1 MEPPGHVYPP
11 TPTIPWNTPS
21 VPYSRMFP
29 CYRLKADIVPAY
41 TGGLDAHWRVLVAN
55 YQHSESGAHYWV
67 LIPRS
72 LPLAQVYQHLQWRP
86 WRQRQRHPTYV
97 LPVGTHE
104 PLMVYRAASVAV
116 DYDGGDVAA
125 SQAAQATLCRAMV
138 HEYGSHH
145 GGTVVIYG
153 SPAKPANWHAVFGRV
168 RFEGL
173 VPGTLGAAYRT
184 WMHTRLLRCLQTAS
198 FKHDPGAAAL
208 QKHMDPLPASTFL
221 RVMYAPKHCKGE
233 RGTRPMTELRGWS
246 QGDELPY
253 LAPGHLWARSLVCYR
268 PPDGDVVDALRGGG
282 GNHNNTAL
290 VRSVPSSSNASLR
303 GSVTLQEPGTMR
315 FVTVKWRD
323 VVASFPRAV
332 QLACGMPT
340 VPTLFRPAA
349 GLGPCWSHVV
359 RALPQLGDRSCPVC
373 RRPGPDHRNNRRYLL
388 VNVNNRQRFRWA
400 RMKGKNEACSKHF
413 LEVDLNDALFQA
425 TVQERLG
432 L

>member
-1 MEPPGHVYPP
+1 MVYPNTGALTATYGAKGTGGGNGRLPKSMDEATQWKIWGQSYQGVPGACVMDPPGHVYPP
-11 TPTIPWNTPS
+11 TPTIPWNTLS

-86 WRQRQRHPTYV
+86 WRQRQQQQRHPTYV

-104 PLMVYRAASVAV
+104 PLMVYRTASVAV

-125 SQAAQATLCRAMV
+125 SQAALATLRRAMV
-138 HEYGSHH
+138 HMYGPHH

-253 LAPGHLWARSLVCYR
+253 FCLLYTSPSPR
-268 PPDGDVVDALRGGG
+268 DRG
-282 GNHNNTAL
+282 
-290 VRSVPSSSNASLR
+290 
-303 GSVTLQEPGTMR
+303 
-315 FVTVKWRD
+315 
-323 VVASFPRAV
+323 
-332 QLACGMPT
+332 
-340 VPTLFRPAA
+340 
-349 GLGPCWSHVV
+349 
-359 RALPQLGDRSCPVC
+359 
-373 RRPGPDHRNNRRYLL
+373 
-388 VNVNNRQRFRWA
+388 
-400 RMKGKNEACSKHF
+400 
-413 LEVDLNDALFQA
+413 
-425 TVQERLG
+425 
-432 L
+432 